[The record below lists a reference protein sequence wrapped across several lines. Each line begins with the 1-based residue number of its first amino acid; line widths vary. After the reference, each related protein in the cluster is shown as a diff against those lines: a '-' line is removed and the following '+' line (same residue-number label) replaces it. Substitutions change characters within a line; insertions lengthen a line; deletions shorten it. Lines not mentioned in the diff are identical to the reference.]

1 MELLQLKYFCHAA
14 ETQNFTQTARA
25 FRVPPSNISQ
35 CVKRLEEELGEKLFV
50 RAGNRVSLNS
60 RGQLFY
66 QEVQKALALLEQAQ
80 KNASNAMD
88 NAIVRVGIGL
98 RRREIQ
104 NIIERFREKYPE
116 AEIRTSRFWMDSDP
130 EAYDIIITDDELQSD
145 NFTSVLADRRKIYLT
160 ALKGTLPEGP
170 SVTAEQLRDLTFI
183 CLQSN
188 SVMHKNT
195 LRVCRDLGFEP
206 KLLMQEEYSYYYVPR
221 CVEEGLG
228 VALVPEDNVWLNF
241 VQEVLERKDVGEY
254 YRDVCFYRRKKP
266 VCAPQLLDQ
275 LYNYLLND
283 FVGSRAKE
291 KEA

>member
-130 EAYDIIITDDELQSD
+130 EAYDIIITDAELQSD
-145 NFTSVLADRRKIYLT
+145 GFASEVTDRRKIYLT
-160 ALKGTLPEGP
+160 APKGMLPGSP
-170 SVTAEQLRDLTFI
+170 LTAEQLQDMTFI
-183 CLQSN
+183 TLPPN
-188 SVMHKNT
+188 SIMHKNT

-206 KLLMQEEYSYYYVPR
+206 KLLMQEQYSYYYVPR

-228 VALVPEDNVWLNF
+228 VALVPEDTVWLNF
-241 VQEVLERKDVGEY
+241 VQEDLECRDLGEY
-254 YRDVCFYRRKKP
+254 YREVCFYRRKKP

-283 FVGSRAKE
+283 FVSSRAKE